1 MMKRVHGWLL
11 LVLGWTLV
19 STGAVKSI
27 ENEWLKITAEPE
39 NGAFEIRPKQGLTAV
54 VMKGVLPEGGK
65 ELVAVT
71 TEHRTLGR
79 GQSLQYKGG
88 ALILYPK
95 LPFAV
100 IASALHN
107 AGDKEAVL
115 NRVPLM
121 PLSVDMG
128 KRAEELVMYG
138 TGTPPVAMA
147 PLTNRQ
153 ASAASGEGSYVW
165 LALAEPVS
173 RNGVV
178 AGWLTHDRSSG
189 IIFTDITDGKVIIKP
204 RADYGRLTI
213 PAGEHVPMELFAVG
227 FFEDARLGLE
237 AFADALAVVYEIK
250 LPPQPSGHCTWY
262 HGKALNEKILPA
274 LTEFAKKELLPFG
287 YAFIQIDDGWQCGV
301 GRNGPAKDFSNYR
314 SPGPYGTEGM
324 KGAADMLKRNG
335 FTPGLW
341 LIPFAGTWDAPEFEK
356 RQHWF
361 VKRDDN
367 KPYVVKWG
375 GSCLDL
381 THPEVQTYVHD
392 VVKRIVHEWG
402 YAYLKLDGLWTG
414 LATGMV
420 YVNDK
425 YREDKLG
432 DAVFYNPKT
441 TNVEAYRKGLKIVR
455 EAAGDKTYIL
465 GCNVSQNM
473 RTFGASIGLVD
484 AMRVGPDNDS
494 QWLLRG
500 EYRLLAGVRTGTRN
514 YFMHRRVWHN
524 DPDPVY
530 VRASVPTEHARLIC
544 SWAALAGQ
552 LTVASENLQKL
563 PPDRLDMLRRIMP
576 AHQATARP
584 VDFFEEPLARIWR
597 VTDTKSNVQR
607 DVVGLFNWDDADYT
621 FNYFLKRAGLDAAS
635 YVAFDFWKNRLVESI
650 REKFVFTLPPHACK
664 VLALR
669 PEADHPQLLSTSRHV
684 TQGMIDVVEERWDA
698 KTSSLSGV
706 SHVVANDRYELR
718 VVLPASGSLTV
729 GPVHVSKA
737 DQEAGV
743 TISAAAPEGRL
754 LRIVIKVPT
763 SRDVAWHAS
772 FRCN

>member
-1 MMKRVHGWLL
+1 MNKNRCC
-11 LVLGWTLV
+11 LVMLLGWALV
-19 STGAVKSI
+19 SSGAVQSI
-27 ENEWLKITAEPE
+27 ENEWLKITVEAES
-39 NGAFEIRPKQGLTAV
+39 GAFEIRPKQGLVAAV
-54 VMKGVLPEGGK
+54 LKGRLPEDWKALKAG
-65 ELVAVT
+65 T
-71 TEHRTLGR
+71 TEHPRLGC
-79 GQSLQYKGG
+79 GQSLTCNGG

-100 IASALHN
+100 IASNLHN
-107 AGDKEAVL
+107 ASDKETVL

-128 KRAEELVMYG
+128 RRAEELVMYG
-138 TGTPPVAMA
+138 TGTPPVANA

-189 IIFTDITDGKVIIKP
+189 VIFTGIEDGKVIIKP

-213 PAGEHVPMELFAVG
+213 PPGAQVPMELFAVG
-227 FFEDARLGLE
+227 LFEDARFGLE
-237 AFADALAVVYEIK
+237 AFADALATVYEIK

-262 HGKALNEKILPA
+262 HGKSSNEKALPVLA
-274 LTEFAKKELLPFG
+274 EFAHKELLPFG
-287 YAFIQIDDGWQCGV
+287 YEFIQIDDGWQCGV
-301 GRNGPAKDFSNYR
+301 GRNGPAKDFSGCR

-375 GSCLDL
+375 GSCLDM
-381 THPEVQTYVHD
+381 THPEVQSYLHD
-392 VVKRIVHEWG
+392 IVKRIVHEWG
-402 YAYLKLDGLWTG
+402 YTYLKLDGLWTG

-425 YREDKLG
+425 YREDNLG
-432 DAVFYNPKT
+432 NAVFHDPKQ

-455 EAAGDKTYIL
+455 ETAGDKTYIL

-484 AMRVGPDNDS
+484 GMRVGPDNDS

-530 VRASVPTEHARLIC
+530 VRVSIPTEHARLIC

-563 PPDRLDMLRRIMP
+563 PTERLDMLRRIMP

-584 VDFFEEPLARIWR
+584 VDFFEEPLARIWL
-597 VTDTKSNVQR
+597 VTDTKSNVRR
-607 DVVGLFNWDDADYT
+607 DVVGLFNWDDADYS
-621 FNYFLKRAGLDAAS
+621 FNYSLKRAGLDAAS
-635 YVAFDFWKNRLVESI
+635 YVAFDYWENRLVESV
-650 REKFVFTLPPHACK
+650 REKFIFTLPPQTCK

-669 PEADHPQLLSTSRHV
+669 PEAGHPQLVSTSRHV
-684 TQGMIDVVEERWDA
+684 TQGMIDIVEEQWDA
-698 KTSSLSGV
+698 KTSCLSGI
-706 SHVVANDRYELR
+706 SRVVANDRYELR
-718 VVLPASGSLTV
+718 VVLPAAGKPIAGT
-729 GPVHVSKA
+729 PRVSKA

-743 TISAAAPEGRL
+743 MISVAVPEGRL
-754 LRIVIKVPT
+754 LRIVINAPT
-763 SRDVAWHAS
+763 SRAVTWHV
-772 FRCN
+772 FFK

>member
-1 MMKRVHGWLL
+1 MRERCCLL
-11 LVLGWTLV
+11 MVLGWALV
-19 STGAVKSI
+19 SAGAVHSI
-27 ENEWLKITAEPE
+27 ENEWLKITADEK
-39 NGAFEIRPKQGLTAV
+39 NGAFEIRPKQGLTAAAL
-54 VMKGVLPEGGK
+54 KGILPEEGK
-65 ELVAVT
+65 GLKVET
-71 TEHRTLGR
+71 TEHPMLGL
-79 GQSLQYKGG
+79 GQALTGKGC

-95 LPFAV
+95 LPFVV
-100 IASALHN
+100 IAGELHN
-107 AGDKEAVL
+107 ASDKETVL

-128 KRAEELVMYG
+128 TRTEELVMYG

-153 ASAASGEGSYVW
+153 ASAAAGEGSYVW
-165 LALAEPVS
+165 LALAEPMS

-189 IIFTDITDGKVIIKP
+189 VIFTDVTNGTVRIKP
-204 RADYGRLTI
+204 RADYGRLAL
-213 PAGEHVPMELFAVG
+213 PPGKSASMELFAVG
-227 FFEDARLGLE
+227 LFEDARLGLE
-237 AFADALAVVYEIK
+237 AFADAMATIYKIK

-262 HGKALNEKILPA
+262 HGRASNEKALPPLA
-274 LTEFAKKELLPFG
+274 EFAQKELLPFG
-287 YAFIQIDDGWQCGV
+287 YEFIQIDDGWQRGV
-301 GRNGPAKDFSNYR
+301 ARNGPAKDFSGYR

-375 GSCLDL
+375 GSCLDM
-381 THPEVQTYVHD
+381 THPEVQSYLHD
-392 VVKRIVHEWG
+392 IVKRIVHEWG
-402 YAYLKLDGLWTG
+402 YTYLKLDGLWTG
-414 LATGMV
+414 LATGML

-425 YREDKLG
+425 YREDNLG
-432 DAVFYNPKT
+432 NAVFHDPKQ

-455 EAAGDKTYIL
+455 EAAGEKTYIL

-484 AMRVGPDNDS
+484 AMRVGPDNDF
-494 QWLLRG
+494 QWFLRG

-584 VDFFEEPLARIWR
+584 VDFFEEPLARIWL
-597 VTDTKSNVQR
+597 VTDTKTKVRR
-607 DVVGLFNWDDADYT
+607 DVVGLFNWDDADYI
-621 FNYFLKRAGLDAAS
+621 FNYSLKRAGLDAAS
-635 YVAFDFWKNRLVESI
+635 YVAFDFWENRLVEAV
-650 REKFVFTLPPHACK
+650 REKFTFKLPPQTCR

-669 PEADHPQLLSTSRHV
+669 PEAEHPQLLSTSRHV
-684 TQGMIDVVEERWDA
+684 TQGMIDVVEEQWDA
-698 KTSSLSGV
+698 KTASLSGV
-706 SHVVANDRYELR
+706 SRVVANDRYELR
-718 VVLPASGSLTV
+718 IVLPVAGSLTV
-729 GPVHVSKA
+729 GPVNVSKD

-754 LRIVIKVPT
+754 LRVVINAPT
-763 SRDVAWHAS
+763 SRAVAWHVD
-772 FRCN
+772 FK